1 MKTLQATYKGD
12 RVVELSEDVD
22 LPDNIAVFV
31 IIPDDDDDSIMKAE
45 LRLAAEQVFAKL
57 WDNEEDEVW
66 NEYLQAT

>member
-22 LPDNIAVFV
+22 LPDNISVFV
-31 IIPDDDDDSIMKAE
+31 IIPDDDDDDIMKAE
-45 LRLAAEQVFAKL
+45 LRLAAERVFAKL